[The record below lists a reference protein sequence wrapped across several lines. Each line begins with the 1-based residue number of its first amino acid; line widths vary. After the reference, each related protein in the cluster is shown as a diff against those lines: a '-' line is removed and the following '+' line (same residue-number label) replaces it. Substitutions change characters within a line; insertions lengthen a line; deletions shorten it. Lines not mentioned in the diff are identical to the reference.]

1 MKLRVRKGGGN
12 YYTYE
17 VTLPKKLVEAL
28 GWREGMKLAAEIH
41 VAGNTK
47 GILIRPSIKE

>member
-1 MKLRVRKGGGN
+1 MKLRVRKGGRN

-28 GWREGMKLAAEIH
+28 GWREGMKLTAEIY
-41 VAGNTK
+41 VDEDVK
-47 GILIRPSIKE
+47 GILIRPEVR